1 MFSWG
6 EDFQQGFR
14 QKKGSAVPPAAD
26 GVQSL
31 QLSFHVADLCVGLRV
46 LAFIKDNGE
55 ASIIRVSQNASGRR
69 EKGKQKFVKCVE
81 RFEAVGCTDDGVTLL
96 SDTGVVFYVDST
108 RPPYMPSPLEAL
120 KGIRVSQVACG
131 SQHTVVLSKDD
142 QVYTWGQDSRG
153 QLGLG
158 KKGSSISSPQHVRSL
173 SSMPLVQVSAGGEQS
188 FALFCVWKCVWLG
201 EKRLWTARTGRYY
214 RNTPTVVHHLNMKK
228 SVFTACG
235 NDHTAVLTTDGV
247 VFTFGS
253 GQYGQLGHNS
263 LVNELRPRLVAEL
276 WGSKVTKIACGR
288 NHTLVLTDHMKV
300 YSFGCNE
307 QGQLGPRQEGHPC
320 VPLLVQLTQG
330 TIEGPK
336 MQSIFA
342 GGDSSFA
349 TCRSDQETHSELKS
363 GSKQEVPVENLVD
376 RWISEWDSKLRPKVK
391 QEIHQ
396 RFSSASS
403 LNRSFLNQSN
413 HFQTSATHSGLDLSL
428 CKKVFK
434 KLLQNEAIQ
443 SEVEKAVM
451 KMLPSLHK
459 NPAGVEGL
467 RVFLIL
473 NELLYAIQRSRRMW
487 SVEIATKVA
496 AAVQSLSTEN
506 LQITA
511 NWWTLSMME
520 NKSRHVKVWRTTLSE
535 VLRIRPSPLSSIKD
549 ILQILQNMYNVNKRK
564 MKIPESTFCLE
575 IDPLFIEEDLYRW
588 RSRLQFMAANNPPL
602 ILGSFA
608 FVMDFKS
615 KQWVFQLNSDLTV
628 GEHQPVMYNY
638 FLGLPVSPS
647 PSYFELNLRR
657 SSLVEDSFRQLAQAH
672 PTHIKKDLVVYFDG
686 DTKVTNVYKKDL
698 FHHLFREIKKEK
710 SEMFMTND
718 SETLAWFSIK
728 EPEKIKTDVYLLGL
742 LCGLALYNDC
752 IFPVPFPLVLFKKL
766 LGVEPTL
773 EDLKEFCPEVGKSLQ
788 YIINYEDDDL
798 EDHYMFFEIT
808 WKDTNI
814 DLDPENPGKPVT
826 SQNKK
831 EFVDAYVNYVFNKS
845 VESVF
850 QEFERGFFQ
859 LCDRDLLRMFEPEE
873 LQRLMVGQDN
883 YDWEKLKQN
892 TQYDLPLSA
901 NGGHLAHFD
910 THLQNPTM
918 QMFWEVF
925 DELTEDQ
932 KKDFLWFVTG
942 SRKAPILGMDQI
954 QMTARL
960 KWIPTG
966 SPDQHLPESLTCH
979 NILALPSYSSKEI
992 MKDRLTQ
999 ALIAERAFSREEE
1012 GPSV

>member
-14 QKKGSAVPPAAD
+14 LKKGSAGPPAAD

-81 RFEAVGCTDDGVTLL
+81 RLEAVSCTDDGVTLL

-108 RPPYMPSPLEAL
+108 HPPYTPSPMEAL
-120 KGIRVSQVACG
+120 KGIRVTQIACG
-131 SQHTVVLSKDD
+131 SQHTVVLSKDG

-158 KKGSSISSPQHVRSL
+158 KDGSSISSPQHVRSL

-188 FALFCVWKCVWLG
+188 FALSESGSVFGWGRNDCGQLG
-201 EKRLWTARTGRYY
+201 LGDTTDRS
-214 RNTPTVVHHLNMKK
+214 TPTLVHHLNMKK
-228 SVFTACG
+228 TVFAACG
-235 NDHTAVLTTDGV
+235 KDHTAVLTTDGV

-253 GQYGQLGHNS
+253 GQHGQLGHNS
-263 LVNELRPRLVAEL
+263 FGNELRPRLVAEL

-288 NHTLVLTDHMKV
+288 YHTLVLTDHMKV
-300 YSFGCNE
+300 YSFGSNE

-320 VPLLVQLTQG
+320 VPLPVQLLEG
-330 TIEGPK
+330 TTEGPK
-336 MQSIFA
+336 IQSIFA
-342 GGDSSFA
+342 GGDSSFG
-349 TCRSDQETHSELKS
+349 TCRPDQEMQSESKS
-363 GSKQEVPVENLVD
+363 GSRQEAPVESQVD
-376 RWISEWDSKLRPKVK
+376 RWISEWGSKLRPKVK

-413 HFQTSATHSGLDLSL
+413 HFHTSAMHSGLDLSL
-428 CKKVFK
+428 CKRVFK
-434 KLLQNEAIQ
+434 KLMHNEAIQ

-451 KMLPSLHK
+451 EMLPSLHE

-473 NELLYAIQRSRRMW
+473 NELLYAMQRSGRVW
-487 SVEIATKVA
+487 SVEIAVKVA

-506 LQITA
+506 LQVTA

-520 NKSRHVKVWRTTLSE
+520 NKSRHVKVWRTALSE
-535 VLRIRPSPLSSIKD
+535 VLRMAPAPLSSVKD

-564 MKIPESTFCLE
+564 IKIPELTFCSE
-575 IDPLFIEEDLYRW
+575 IDPFFLEEDLNRW
-588 RSRLQFMAANNPPL
+588 RSRLQFMAVNNPPL
-602 ILGSFA
+602 ILCSFA

-615 KQWVFQLNSDLTV
+615 KQWVFQLNSNLTV
-628 GEHQPVMYNY
+628 VEHLLGRPV
-638 FLGLPVSPS
+638 PS
-647 PSYFELNLRR
+647 TSYFELNLRR
-657 SSLVEDSFRQLAQAH
+657 SSLVEDSFRQLAQAA
-672 PTHIKKDLVVYFDG
+672 PTHIKKGLVVYFDG
-686 DTKVTNVYKKDL
+686 DTKITNVYKKDF
-698 FHHLFREIKKEK
+698 FHHLFVEIKKEK

-718 SETLAWFSIK
+718 SETLAWFSNK
-728 EPEKIKTDVYLLGL
+728 EPEKIKADVYLLGL

-766 LGVEPTL
+766 LGVKPTL
-773 EDLKEFCPEVGKSLQ
+773 EDLMEFCPEVGKSLQ
-788 YIINYEDDDL
+788 YIMNYEDDDL
-798 EDHYMFFEIT
+798 EDQYMFFEIT

-873 LQRLMVGQDN
+873 LQRLMVGQDD
-883 YDWEKLKQN
+883 YDWEKLKQS
-892 TQYDLPLSA
+892 TQYDLPLSP
-901 NGGHLAHFD
+901 NGGQLVRFDSHLE
-910 THLQNPTM
+910 NPTM

-932 KKDFLWFVTG
+932 KRDFLWFVTG
-942 SRKAPILGMDQI
+942 SRKAPILGMGQI
-954 QMTARL
+954 QMIARL
-960 KWIPTG
+960 KIIMRG

-979 NILALPSYSSKEI
+979 NILELPSYSSKEI

-999 ALIAERAFSREEE
+999 ALIAERTFSSEEE
-1012 GPSV
+1012 RPSV